1 MVTGTGPRRQQA
13 TSYKSPLTS
22 PVITSYKWRL
32 ETPTNQ
38 IFPNQQSVTPLSRPK
53 TPNLKLVKP
62 PKVNILVIKGRFIC
76 NVLLRRC
83 KALRENWN
91 ILSRRG
97 VFTYIRSGISID
109 RNKVNLISHGLCS
122 LHVLNQFNFSD

>member
-1 MVTGTGPRRQQA
+1 MTGTGPRRQQA
-13 TSYKSPLTS
+13 TSYYKSPLTS

-76 NVLLRRC
+76 NVLFRRC